1 MNSRHSFRYRDY
13 DYRRSGAYHVVICSH
28 ERRNVFGEI
37 RDGQMRLN
45 RFGLIVEEEWH
56 LSGEKRAEIALDAF
70 VIMPNHVHGLVFI
83 ARPEDETFEAPPE
96 TPVVTATSLGAFVRG
111 FKSAVTKRIGEQRG
125 QQTLVWQRLYWDRI
139 IRDERELENTRRY
152 IEENPAQWE
161 NDELNVR
168 P

>member
-1 MNSRHSFRYRDY
+1 MNNRYSFRYRDY
-13 DYRRSGAYHVVICSH
+13 DYRRNGAYHVVICSH

-45 RFGLIVEEEWH
+45 RFGIIVDEEWY
-56 LSGEKRAEIALDAF
+56 LSSEKRAEIVLDTF

-83 ARPEDETFEAPPE
+83 AWPDDQTFEVPPE
-96 TPVVTATSLGAFVRG
+96 TPVVTPASLGAFVRG

-161 NDELNVR
+161 NDELNAK